1 MACKLPIQFCLRFF
15 WLFFSSNLQLRLR
28 LRRPNLQS
36 LQHPSDLPLLDDM
49 LPRALLLGLCA
60 GSAALLL
67 PTPPPALC
75 TPTRLTASRVAA
87 LSMCDAEAAAPAEP
101 PAAPVE
107 AAAAEDAPAP
117 RRKPP
122 RASKKPL
129 EELVAGTTVEGTIRS
144 VQSYG
149 AFVDIGESETET
161 EKQRQRE
168 ALRDRE
174 SI

>member
-1 MACKLPIQFCLRFF
+1 MFCLRFF
-15 WLFFSSNLQLRLR
+15 WLFFFLEPSAPLEVASPAERTLSRLTT
-28 LRRPNLQS
+28 
-36 LQHPSDLPLLDDM
+36 DLPLLDDM

-149 AFVDIGESETET
+149 AFVDIGESETERV
-161 EKQRQRE
+161 KQRQRE
-168 ALRDRE
+168 L
-174 SI
+174 